1 MLPITTI
8 LGIFGSSG
16 DVYKEDMSVEH
27 FKDNYDTIVDD
38 LEKGKKLDDVTRAFA
53 DIASEY
59 PEAVMENGST
69 LYRNYASDDPNVQ
82 MNSMTALVRAD
93 LAVEDNFLGEDSIDA
108 LNALLEHENPDVQSA
123 IADLLTYGVKEKGY
137 YVYGDHIE
145 TALRSEGSIVAR
157 VRAAQALRMYLE
169 RTQDYDQLKPCVN
182 AIGMNFEPALQNLDD
197 EWWYGLSKELLILTD
212 YILDIQPQIAE
223 DATPFLKKTMSTK
236 DGELMNKAM
245 RVISSLPEANKG
257 EFEKLEPIVGALFSD
272 NVPDVL
278 KKHAVV
284 SYYNYL
290 ANNGDTSVVE
300 QRVSGIVKNY
310 KSLESGENDRSQRSF
325 TVEIVRNIMK
335 NEPDEYNVLQDV
347 GLFEREIKERNL
359 EDLNNETDYR
369 TVKSTLS
376 LYLITAQQIGVE
388 PLRGHVQS
396 VPKYMKSNHSE
407 IRESAATVLMEFVA
421 NDMDEL
427 ERIGADVEQIKE
439 VIKQE
444 SDEIDNVDRVFKGL
458 QSSDEE
464 EDEKKSSED
473 IEDEYLTNNPD
484 VNFNDYIG
492 MEELKQEAEKKI
504 IEPLENPELHDE
516 FGVDIQRGFLFHG
529 LPGTGK
535 TYFAKALA
543 GEFNLSYMEIDAA
556 DLTSKWIGEGAKNV
570 SEMFDVAM
578 NNEPCLIFI
587 DEIDAVASDRSDV
600 QQTKS
605 ERQMVNQLLQ
615 SISRINDKE
624 HKVVVVAATNR
635 IDDVDSAILRTG
647 RLGTKIEFTKPKPE
661 TRVKIF
667 RQHCKPDTSHLS
679 DEWLMDETSGMVQSD
694 MEELSNR
701 ASYNALDR
709 YKQQG
714 GDKMIERED
723 VEKGLRKMREE

>member
-27 FKDNYDTIVDD
+27 FKNNYNTIVED
-38 LEKGKKLDDVTRAFA
+38 LKKGNKLDDVTRAFA
-53 DIASEY
+53 DIAPEY
-59 PEAVMENGST
+59 PDAVIENGSD
-69 LYRNYASDDPNVQ
+69 LYKNYTNDDPNVQ

-93 LAVEDNFLGEDSIDA
+93 LAVERNFLGEDSIDA
-108 LNALLEHENPDVQSA
+108 LNALLEHENPDVRST
-123 IADLLTYGVKEKGY
+123 IADLLAYGVGEKGY
-137 YVYGDHIE
+137 YVYGENIE
-145 TALRSEGSIVAR
+145 TALLSENSIVAR

-169 RTQDYDQLKPCVN
+169 QTQDYDQLEPCVN
-182 AIGMNFEPALQNLDD
+182 AIGMNLEPAFQNLDD

-212 YILDIQPQIAE
+212 YVLNIQPQVAE
-223 DATPFLKKTMSTK
+223 DATPFLKKAMSTM
-236 DGELMNKAM
+236 DGELMENAM
-245 RVISSLPEANKG
+245 KVISSLPEVNKE
-257 EFEKLEPIVGALFSD
+257 EFERLEPLVDPLFSD

-278 KKHAVV
+278 RGHAVV

-290 ANNGDTSVVE
+290 SNDGDTSVVE
-300 QRVSGIVKNY
+300 ERIGDIVENY
-310 KSLESGENDRSQRSF
+310 ESLESGENDRSLRFF
-325 TVEIVRNIMK
+325 TVEIVKNIVR
-335 NEPDEYNVLQDV
+335 NEPDKYEILQDV
-347 GLFEREIKERNL
+347 GLFEREIKERSL
-359 EDLNNETDYR
+359 EDLDNQTDYQ
-369 TVKSTLS
+369 TVMSTLT
-376 LYLITAQQIGVE
+376 LYLITADHIGVK

-396 VPKYMKSNHSE
+396 VPKYMESKHPE
-407 IRESAATVLMEFVA
+407 IRECAATVLMNLVED
-421 NDMDEL
+421 NMDEL
-427 ERIGADVEQIKE
+427 ERTGADIERIKQ
-439 VIKQE
+439 VISQE
-444 SDEIDNVDRVFKGL
+444 SDKIDDVDKVFKGL
-458 QSSDEE
+458 KGSNEGD
-464 EDEKKSSED
+464 EDEKKSSEE
-473 IEDEYLTNNPD
+473 IKNEYLTNNPD
-484 VNFNDYIG
+484 VDFNDYIG
-492 MEELKQEAEKKI
+492 MEELKEEAEKKI

-624 HKVVVVAATNR
+624 RKVVVVAATNR

-667 RQHCKPDTSHLS
+667 RQHCKPSTSHLS
-679 DEWLMDETSGMVQSD
+679 DEWLMEETDGMVQSD
-694 MEELSNR
+694 LAELSNR

-714 GDKMIERED
+714 GEKMIERED
-723 VEKGLRKMREE
+723 VEEGLRKMRE